1 MILSRAAIS
10 ALISAS
16 ICFTAV
22 EAQDHGSASE
32 QKQTMQGG
40 GRDDQTPVGKQ
51 SSEIN
56 ATKRAGEQSG
66 EAQNFK
72 IKRRYFRSCSCLHK
86 QKSKGPVYL
95 YDEISQEQAE
105 KSATYFI
112 GYFKDGKLSR
122 YEKNLRRRESF
133 FERGYK
139 AVANE
144 IAN

>member
-1 MILSRAAIS
+1 MVLLRAAIS

-16 ICFTAV
+16 ICFGAV
-22 EAQDHGSASE
+22 AAQDHDAASE

-40 GRDDQTPVGKQ
+40 QGEDLAPAGKQ
-51 SSEIN
+51 SSEIS
-56 ATKRAGEQSG
+56 ATNRTGEQGG

-105 KSATYFI
+105 RSAAYFI
-112 GYFKDGKLSR
+112 GYFKEGKLSR
-122 YEKNLRRRESF
+122 YEKIYEGKRIFSSEDIKRSE
-133 FERGYK
+133 
-139 AVANE
+139 
-144 IAN
+144 

>member
-1 MILSRAAIS
+1 MILPKAVIS

-22 EAQDHGSASE
+22 EAQDHAAASG

-40 GRDDQTPVGKQ
+40 EGDDQTPAGKQ
-51 SSEIN
+51 SSEIS
-56 ATKRAGEQSG
+56 ATKRADEQSG

-72 IKRRYFRSCSCLHK
+72 IKKRYFRSCSCLHK
-86 QKSKGPVYL
+86 QKSKEPVYL

-105 KSATYFI
+105 KSASSFI

-122 YEKNLRRRESF
+122 YEKIYEG
-133 FERGYK
+133 ERAFSSEDIK
-139 AVANE
+139 R
-144 IAN
+144 

>member
-1 MILSRAAIS
+1 MVLLKATRAAIS

-22 EAQDHGSASE
+22 EAQDHGAASG
-32 QKQTMQGG
+32 QKQTMYGG
-40 GRDDQTPVGKQ
+40 GRDDQTPADKQ
-51 SSEIN
+51 SSEIS
-56 ATKRAGEQSG
+56 AIKRADEQGG

-72 IKRRYFRSCSCLHK
+72 IKKRYFRSCSCLHK

-112 GYFKDGKLSR
+112 GYFKEGKLSR
-122 YEKNLRRRESF
+122 YEKIYKG
-133 FERGYK
+133 ERAFSSEDIK
-139 AVANE
+139 R
-144 IAN
+144 

>member
-1 MILSRAAIS
+1 MVLPKAAIS

-16 ICFTAV
+16 ICFGAV
-22 EAQDHGSASE
+22 EAQDHAAVSG
-32 QKQTMQGG
+32 QRQTMQGG

-95 YDEISQEQAE
+95 YDEISQEHAE

-122 YEKNLRRRESF
+122 YEKIYEG
-133 FERGYK
+133 ERAFSSEDIK
-139 AVANE
+139 R
-144 IAN
+144 